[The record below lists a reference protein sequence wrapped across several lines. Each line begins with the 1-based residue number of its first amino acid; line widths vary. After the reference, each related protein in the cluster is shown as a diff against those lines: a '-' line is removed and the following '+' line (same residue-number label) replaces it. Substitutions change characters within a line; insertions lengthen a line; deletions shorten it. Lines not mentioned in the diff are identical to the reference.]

1 MDWLQFVIFVFTIG
15 GLSLWMKTESR
26 ADHKALEAR
35 MAENR
40 IESRADR
47 EMLEAKMA
55 ENRKETNSIL
65 QAIQQESKDFH
76 REIKDFHGRLCS
88 LEERYLQFK
97 MNQK

>member
-35 MAENR
+35 IAENR
-40 IESRADR
+40 
-47 EMLEAKMA
+47 M
-55 ENRKETNSIL
+55 ETNSIL

-76 REIKDFHGRLCS
+76 REINREIKDFHGRLCS